1 MGRSASVFNKKS
13 RERVARSKKT
23 LGTAVK
29 RVTPSV
35 PQAHAIVQANPNAP
49 QNRPPMDRGSAESP
63 IDRVGRFVTNIGRG
77 SLDVGKSY
85 TTDIVD
91 TVGSAVTGSD
101 SEVATRSI
109 KDRTLLDAYVT
120 SAFEGNL
127 NPAFQETGRRVLEQP
142 GRVVGEVAAEV
153 GFMVGTMGFGALA
166 KGAKAA
172 SLASTAAAQAG
183 KTSSKQ
189 TITSSKSIMGAIRG
203 RGSNVFEQRTYMPED
218 MVRIQ
223 KGTKEVTKKMGP
235 LDKSEYMGYRAA
247 QPLIKYTKS
256 KNLRI
261 PGASRMTRFYGFGN
275 VVDSGIGKTSQV
287 REEVWGTTA
296 RGKNMGKAPIDTS
309 PQIDIGRGAVSA
321 TESDTP
327 GYLIT
332 NPGEYPIKDLAS
344 FQQYI
349 ARGGKDL
356 PTSEV
361 FETVQDTSTPF
372 IRNDASMDE
381 FGNVNIRTSNV
392 DDDAASFMSNTAMD
406 VVPDG
411 EDLVDI
417 SVTNYNRK
425 NTGISRTPGA
435 DLTKEQAEAIAMV
448 YARRAEDQATI
459 PLKNI
464 KEIKAPSTNPNGTKK
479 PGRYEV
485 RYSAGNSIRKKT
497 VKASSPKEAGEI
509 VGESVSTSPGI
520 MGKGTKEQE
529 GIAIR
534 KWVESGEGRTA
545 VADILNIVDF
555 PSTIRRASA
564 AGITPEEW
572 AAASYSAG
580 FRSEGRKL
588 GGTITDSEA
597 QDILMMHA
605 QLEGRK
611 GKYIRSITDEL
622 TDYGVEISPGGDRSH
637 RYLDNLNSMF
647 GSAVASVKA
656 RTKQILDSRTVKFG
670 SGEVGV
676 GHSPSNLITTDGIKA
691 SRAYD
696 GMKSTGEKAVGEVSG
711 WKRIRDD
718 VLPVTV
724 NPETGKLFTKKE
736 LRVMTANPN
745 KKSNKM
751 PATEFASFL
760 FDNRLEGNKMI
771 KPAKEEQE
779 RAIKLYNTLRLKED
793 PYIKPLQNY
802 WLAVNPNPTK
812 RITTNILNAGR
823 TPTYSG
829 QFGIGSR
836 ARKVITSEAK
846 IKARKEKVI
855 RMEASRKAYNRIQ
868 RRLKTEKPDLKGNA
882 LKKSIKAEMKS
893 KGIPYVETTQTKLGK
908 DKFAE
913 NSLGD
918 LIKARQVTKGTTNN
932 QYTAAYTRSSRAEKM
947 KDPDSIYSWYDPTPS
962 ASTLVKEQTRA
973 TLKQRFTKGFNEK
986 NTFNIVTPPTRGNR
1000 RIFGDSME
1008 DFGKML
1014 GLQSG
1019 VRSSKAVTNTRGKKT
1034 DKSIDRSRN
1043 WYGDYFSKGSGAVS
1057 TKITYGKGS
1066 QNLSGFQPELT
1077 PAFMKGIMSEI
1088 GLGLGSSRR
1097 AFNYADDV
1105 LKKSGR
1111 R

>member
-29 RVTPSV
+29 RITPSV

-153 GFMVGTMGFGALA
+153 GFMVGTMGFGALT

-189 TITSSKSIMGAIRG
+189 TVTSSKSIMGAIRG

-235 LDKSEYMGYRAA
+235 LDKAEYMGYRAA

-321 TESDTP
+321 TEFDTP

-332 NPGEYPIKDLAS
+332 KPGQYPIKDLAS

-356 PTSEV
+356 PTAEV
-361 FETVQDTSTPF
+361 FETVADTSTPY
-372 IRNDASMDE
+372 IREGASMDE
-381 FGNVNIRTSNV
+381 FGDVSIKSSNV
-392 DDDAASFMSNTAMD
+392 YDDA
-406 VVPDG
+406 G
-411 EDLVDI
+411 DLVED
-417 SVTNYNRK
+417 SATQYARK

-497 VKASSPKEAGEI
+497 VEASSPEKAGRM

-545 VADILNIVDF
+545 VADIISIADF

-611 GKYIRSITDEL
+611 GKNVRSMVNEL
-622 TDYGVEISPGGDRSH
+622 TDYGVQISPGGSQSF
-637 RYLDNLNSMF
+637 RYKDNLNSMF
-647 GSAVASVKA
+647 GSAVRAVKA
-656 RTKQILDSRTVKFG
+656 RTKQILNSRGVKFG

-676 GHSPSNLITTDGIKA
+676 GHSPSNIITTDGIKA

-696 GMKSTGEKAVGEVSG
+696 GMKSTGEKAVGEVSN
-711 WKRIRDD
+711 WKRIKDD

-751 PATEFASFL
+751 PATDFSSFM
-760 FDNRLEGNKMI
+760 FENKI
-771 KPAKEEQE
+771 DGPKYINPTKAEKE
-779 RAIKLYNTLRLKED
+779 RAIKLYNKLRLKED

-855 RMEASRKAYNRIQ
+855 RMEASRKAYNKIQ
-868 RRLKTEKPDLKGNA
+868 RRLKTEKPDLKGDT

-893 KGIPYVETTQTKLGK
+893 EGIPYVETTQTKLGK

-913 NSLGD
+913 NSLDD
-918 LIKARQVTKGTTNN
+918 LIKARQVTKGTTSN
-932 QYTAAYTRSSRAEKM
+932 QYTTAYTGSSRAEKM

-986 NTFNIVTPPTRGNR
+986 TPSSMVTPPTRGNK

-1034 DKSIDRSRN
+1034 DKSIDKSRN
-1043 WYGDYFSKGSGAVS
+1043 WYGDYFSKGSGTVS

-1097 AFNYADDV
+1097 ALNYADNV